1 MGEEMASPMEVAVAG
16 GHGKIGRRLGR
27 LLIADGDRTRALIRK
42 PEHAEDVRA
51 DGSEPVVCDLEHA
64 GVDEISRAIAG
75 ADAVVF
81 AAGAGPGSGP
91 ERKWSMDRD
100 GAIKLLQAAQE
111 AGVERYVMI
120 SAIGADDPPDD
131 DQVFSI
137 YLRAKAQA
145 DQALQ
150 ESDRAWTI
158 VRPGIL
164 NDDPGRGLVRISTA
178 PFPTEVSRDD
188 VAAILHGVLR
198 EPGSVRRILYVG
210 SGDEPIEQALAT
222 QLGG

>member
-1 MGEEMASPMEVAVAG
+1 MASPMDVAIAG
-16 GHGKIGRRLGR
+16 GHGKIGRRLAQ
-27 LLIADGDRTRALIRK
+27 LLVAHGDRPRALIRK
-42 PEHAEDVRA
+42 PEQSDDVRA
-51 DGSEPVVCDLEHA
+51 DGSEAVVCDLEHA
-64 GVDEISRAIAG
+64 GVDEISRAITG

-100 GAIKLLQAAQE
+100 GAIKLLQAAQA

-120 SAIGADDPPDD
+120 SAVGAEDPPDGD
-131 DQVFSI
+131 DVFNI

-158 VRPGIL
+158 VRPGML
-164 NDDPGRGLVRISTA
+164 RDDAGRGLVRISTA
-178 PFPTEVSRDD
+178 PFQSEVSRDD
-188 VAAILHGVLR
+188 VAAVLLAVLL
-198 EPGSVRRILYVG
+198 EPSSVGRILYVG
-210 SGDEPIEQALAT
+210 GGDHPIERALAAA
-222 QLGG
+222 LD